1 VKTANHQKTEIKQQ
15 NVAECWWEGSICTDV
30 PPTSTSHVVSQHG
43 KIRSI
48 AFRAA
53 LMISKLQILLE
64 YAESY
69 WIHVIET
76 ISK

>member
-1 VKTANHQKTEIKQQ
+1 
-15 NVAECWWEGSICTDV
+15 
-30 PPTSTSHVVSQHG
+30 
-43 KIRSI
+43 
-48 AFRAA
+48 
-53 LMISKLQILLE
+53 MISKLQILPE